1 MTAAEAGVVGAA
13 YALLQAL
20 GVLAAGRAVMQA
32 RTAQGAAAWAVALIA
47 FRCWPCRCSW
57 CSARTGSPTM
67 WPRGGPRSPNS
78 GRRSSACRRLWRA
91 ATRYTRDVPFERL
104 AKLPFA
110 CRAPMSAHCAPA
122 AWKCMP
128 FTRSV
133 AGPAGCTLPFESAQ
147 VPSSTRC
154 TNATAIAPSPTAAAQ
169 RRTALW
175 RTSPAANTPGML
187 VSR

>member
-1 MTAAEAGVVGAA
+1 
-13 YALLQAL
+13 
-20 GVLAAGRAVMQA
+20 VLALPLFLVFGQNRFADYVAARRAALAEFRPAQQRMQA
-32 RTAQGAAAWAVALIA
+32 AL
-47 FRCWPCRCSW
+47 
-57 CSARTGSPTM
+57 AR
-67 WPRGGPRSPNS
+67 RG
-78 GRRSSACRRLWRA
+78 LLT

-122 AWKCMP
+122 AWKCTP
-128 FTRSV
+128 STRSV